1 MKGVCW
7 GEWQELVQAQI
18 RMFPSL
24 LNVLERR
31 GLVTRDEGLEEI
43 RRLEEKAGEGAV
55 PHFFF
60 SGHLVRDGYWVDM
73 HLSMMPYTPRDR
85 RTILKQSNFRGAGAA
100 IHLRILPHTALL

>member
-31 GLVTRDEGLEEI
+31 GLVTRGEGLEEI
-43 RRLEEKAGEGAV
+43 RRLKEKAGEGAV
-55 PHFFF
+55 ETPQAPRVTPTP
-60 SGHLVRDGYWVDM
+60 VR
-73 HLSMMPYTPRDR
+73 T
-85 RTILKQSNFRGAGAA
+85 A
-100 IHLRILPHTALL
+100 I